1 MLTRPDKSE
10 AEAEAEA
17 EARGLALQ
25 HKIYQYQKITPSVG
39 VTTVSMHY
47 SKLTSIEYHINKQQ
61 FPIRG
66 RDVNDVPMPRP
77 DATGPKP
84 RSKILASRPHW
95 PRGLNIPEKH
105 TYTPIVMAS
114 YVSQYICAT
123 L

>member
-66 RDVNDVPMPRP
+66 RDVNDVPIPRP
-77 DATGPKP
+77 DATVPKP

-95 PRGLNIPEKH
+95 PRGSR
-105 TYTPIVMAS
+105 T
-114 YVSQYICAT
+114 
-123 L
+123 